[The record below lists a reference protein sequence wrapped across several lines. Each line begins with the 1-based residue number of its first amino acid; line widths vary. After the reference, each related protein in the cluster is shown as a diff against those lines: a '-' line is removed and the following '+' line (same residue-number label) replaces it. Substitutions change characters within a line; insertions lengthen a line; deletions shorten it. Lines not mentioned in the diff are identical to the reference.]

1 MSYTTRVACRLLG
14 RDRKQQADDIATGY
28 CGHVPEAVAG
38 LRYWDRDDLAAERF
52 FIDLRGDG
60 HPVKLAGFIATRLRC
75 AMRVHPDADQL
86 SLVTLENGNRFAL
99 PTETVD
105 LTGGWNSGG
114 RVREAVIIDARNLRE
129 RIQEA
134 IEADPQLTEVRD
146 EAA

>member
-1 MSYTTRVACRLLG
+1 
-14 RDRKQQADDIATGY
+14 
-28 CGHVPEAVAG
+28 
-38 LRYWDRDDLAAERF
+38 
-52 FIDLRGDG
+52 
-60 HPVKLAGFIATRLRC
+60 
-75 AMRVHPDADQL
+75 MRVHPDADQL